1 MKEKIENE
9 EKEKNSKEN
18 KKEFNLTAKPFGKH
32 VKEDYEKN
40 HSKALETVF
49 LQQQENEKDNKKNT
63 VDHEVMVNT
72 PIVLQDFPSRRSSLE
87 EEEELNFS
95 ASDDQD
101 LQDEQQHHDEFDE
114 LFNAT
119 ATRQPP
125 MNNDNNFDNQFLDN
139 EQEPQHLTI
148 HGDAYTCKPPIGDK
162 ERKQMEKSQKIQKQM
177 EEKERKQKEK
187 EEKKKEE
194 KEKKLKAKEDKE
206 LEKINKRKLKEE
218 MELQKQ
224 ADKANK
230 VKGLLELAKQKNLEQ
245 KQKEAFEQQSGISM
259 KFEDVAEGHQIT
271 ADDVLTTNGREN
283 HNIITLND
291 DKEEEEKTLTITQ
304 NTSSADPYYD
314 EDIPQHV
321 MMNGEQVDDDF
332 EAQFLSTKNEAVNEA
347 LGDCETDSGIQ
358 GRSRKDKSSK
368 IKG

>member
-1 MKEKIENE
+1 MGLEKEQKDKEEKERKLKEKQEKE
-9 EKEKNSKEN
+9 KKEKNSKEN

-32 VKEDYEKN
+32 VKEDYEMN

-95 ASDDQD
+95 ASDDQA

-218 MELQKQ
+218 MDLQKQ

-230 VKGLLELAKQKNLEQ
+230 VKKN
-245 KQKEAFEQQSGISM
+245 KKKKKKKKKEAFEQQSGISM
-259 KFEDVAEGHQIT
+259 KFED
-271 ADDVLTTNGREN
+271 
-283 HNIITLND
+283 
-291 DKEEEEKTLTITQ
+291 
-304 NTSSADPYYD
+304 
-314 EDIPQHV
+314 
-321 MMNGEQVDDDF
+321 
-332 EAQFLSTKNEAVNEA
+332 
-347 LGDCETDSGIQ
+347 
-358 GRSRKDKSSK
+358 
-368 IKG
+368 

>member
-1 MKEKIENE
+1 MGEKERKLKEKQDK
-9 EKEKNSKEN
+9 EKKDKDEKQKNSKEN

-49 LQQQENEKDNKKNT
+49 LQQQENEKDNKKDT

-119 ATRQPP
+119 ATRQPT
-125 MNNDNNFDNQFLDN
+125 MNNDNNIDNQFLDN

-148 HGDAYTCKPPIGDK
+148 HGDAYTCKPPISDK

-177 EEKERKQKEK
+177 EEK
-187 EEKKKEE
+187 
-194 KEKKLKAKEDKE
+194 
-206 LEKINKRKLKEE
+206 
-218 MELQKQ
+218 
-224 ADKANK
+224 
-230 VKGLLELAKQKNLEQ
+230 
-245 KQKEAFEQQSGISM
+245 
-259 KFEDVAEGHQIT
+259 
-271 ADDVLTTNGREN
+271 
-283 HNIITLND
+283 
-291 DKEEEEKTLTITQ
+291 
-304 NTSSADPYYD
+304 
-314 EDIPQHV
+314 
-321 MMNGEQVDDDF
+321 
-332 EAQFLSTKNEAVNEA
+332 
-347 LGDCETDSGIQ
+347 
-358 GRSRKDKSSK
+358 
-368 IKG
+368 

>member
-1 MKEKIENE
+1 MG
-9 EKEKNSKEN
+9 N
-18 KKEFNLTAKPFGKH
+18 KKMKKII
-32 VKEDYEKN
+32 
-40 HSKALETVF
+40 
-49 LQQQENEKDNKKNT
+49 KKNT

-101 LQDEQQHHDEFDE
+101 L
-114 LFNAT
+114 
-119 ATRQPP
+119 
-125 MNNDNNFDNQFLDN
+125 DN

-148 HGDAYTCKPPIGDK
+148 HGDAYTCKPPISDK

-283 HNIITLND
+283 HNIITLNTD
-291 DKEEEEKTLTITQ
+291 KERKMKEKLEREKLEKEQKDKEEKERKLKEEQDKDEKQKKLKEKIENEEKEKNSKENKKEFNLTAKPFGKHVKEDYEKNHSKALETVFLQ
-304 NTSSADPYYD
+304 QQENEKDNKKNTVDHEVMVNTPIVLQDFPSRRSSLEEEEELNFSA
-314 EDIPQHV
+314 
-321 MMNGEQVDDDF
+321 
-332 EAQFLSTKNEAVNEA
+332 S
-347 LGDCETDSGIQ
+347 
-358 GRSRKDKSSK
+358 
-368 IKG
+368 

>member
-1 MKEKIENE
+1 M
-9 EKEKNSKEN
+9 
-18 KKEFNLTAKPFGKH
+18 G
-32 VKEDYEKN
+32 
-40 HSKALETVF
+40 
-49 LQQQENEKDNKKNT
+49 
-63 VDHEVMVNT
+63 
-72 PIVLQDFPSRRSSLE
+72 
-87 EEEELNFS
+87 
-95 ASDDQD
+95 
-101 LQDEQQHHDEFDE
+101 
-114 LFNAT
+114 
-119 ATRQPP
+119 
-125 MNNDNNFDNQFLDN
+125 
-139 EQEPQHLTI
+139 
-148 HGDAYTCKPPIGDK
+148 
-162 ERKQMEKSQKIQKQM
+162 
-177 EEKERKQKEK
+177 
-187 EEKKKEE
+187 
-194 KEKKLKAKEDKE
+194 KLKAKEDKE

-291 DKEEEEKTLTITQ
+291 DKGEEEEKTLTITQ

-358 GRSRKDKSSK
+358 GRSRKDKS
-368 IKG
+368 

>member
-1 MKEKIENE
+1 MGEKKDKDEKQKKLKEKIEKE
-9 EKEKNSKEN
+9 EK
-18 KKEFNLTAKPFGKH
+18 
-32 VKEDYEKN
+32 EKN

-162 ERKQMEKSQKIQKQM
+162 ERKQMEKIS
-177 EEKERKQKEK
+177 
-187 EEKKKEE
+187 
-194 KEKKLKAKEDKE
+194 EDTE
-206 LEKINKRKLKEE
+206 
-218 MELQKQ
+218 
-224 ADKANK
+224 
-230 VKGLLELAKQKNLEQ
+230 
-245 KQKEAFEQQSGISM
+245 
-259 KFEDVAEGHQIT
+259 
-271 ADDVLTTNGREN
+271 TNGAKRTETERE
-283 HNIITLND
+283 
-291 DKEEEEKTLTITQ
+291 
-304 NTSSADPYYD
+304 
-314 EDIPQHV
+314 
-321 MMNGEQVDDDF
+321 G
-332 EAQFLSTKNEAVNEA
+332 
-347 LGDCETDSGIQ
+347 
-358 GRSRKDKSSK
+358 
-368 IKG
+368 